1 MKVKDVIASA
11 LRLIGRSE
19 LIPDLSR
26 PSSSGEGDSNE
37 VIETLLYCFNAVE
50 DELAHKYIPLVTREE
65 MISPDNRYF
74 YTDFNHCPVK
84 IKRVKSI
91 DGEKLNFEIFPL
103 YMAVDAKEVVT
114 EYEYAPKPK
123 KIDDTSDYGDEVG
136 EYLIALGIAS
146 EYCVING
153 EAEMADRWEKKY
165 RTQLD
170 GVQQSLPVCASI
182 PPRRW
187 I

>member
-11 LRLIGRSE
+11 LRLIGRPE
-19 LIPDLSR
+19 LIPDLSK
-26 PSSSGEGDSNE
+26 PSSSGEDDSNE

-65 MISPDNRYF
+65 IISPDKRYF
-74 YTDFNHCPVK
+74 YTTFQRHPVK
-84 IKRVKSI
+84 IKKVKSL
-91 DGEKLNFEIFPL
+91 DGDNLKFEVFAL
-103 YMAVDAKEVVT
+103 YMATEAKEIIV
-114 EYEYAPKPK
+114 EYEYAPRPK
-123 KIDDTSDYGDEVG
+123 NLDGMSDYDDEVG

-153 EAEMADRWEKKY
+153 EAERADGWEKKY
-165 RTQLD
+165 RARLD
-170 GVQQSLPVCASI
+170 GVQSALPVCSSI